1 MVIIN
6 IRNPVSGLIESL
18 EVNQLDNVIEP
29 GWLVT
34 LKKGIIISIYFRN
47 GIWKTKSGEELHYD
61 VAQSIGDE
69 INRSQAA
76 AFANPIEVPHRKPRP
91 RLVKTAL
98 L

>member
-34 LKKGIIISIYFRN
+34 LRKDTLIYLYLRN
-47 GIWKTKSGEELHYD
+47 GIWKTKSGDELPHD
-61 VAQSIGDE
+61 LAQAIGKE
-69 INRSQAA
+69 ISRSL
-76 AFANPIEVPHRKPRP
+76 PRRMPRP
-91 RLVKTAL
+91 RHVKTTL